1 MGSFV
6 ATSMIT
12 TLLTTLIVGG
22 LLVFVIYRISK
33 ANTGGSSGTN
43 VGAMADPVPGTML
56 VTAAS
61 MPSRNAVFHMSR
73 ITGVISAEGVEPTAV
88 QFGGLIRTSLWPSPG
103 KQLPVIVDRADPQKF
118 AIQWDQVGTSQA
130 SALGQAEALA
140 AAMRAKQKDGDA

>member
-12 TLLTTLIVGG
+12 TLLMVLIVGAV
-22 LLVFVIYRISK
+22 LVFVIVRLAR
-33 ANTGGSSGTN
+33 ANSGGGGTSTE
-43 VGAMADPVPGTML
+43 AMADPVPGTML

-73 ITGVISAEGVEPTAV
+73 ITGVVSAEGVEPTAV
-88 QFGGLIRTSLWPSPG
+88 QYSGLIRTALWPSPG
-103 KQLPVIVDRADPQKF
+103 RQLPVIVDRADPRKF
-118 AIQWDQVGTSQA
+118 AIQWDQVSTTES

-140 AAMRAKQKDGDA
+140 AAMRAKQDGDGA

>member
-12 TLLTTLIVGG
+12 TLLVTLIVGA
-22 LLVFVIYRISK
+22 LLVFLVVRLAK
-33 ANTGGSSGTN
+33 ANSDGGRAD

-61 MPSRNAVFHMSR
+61 VPSRRAAFHMSR
-73 ITGVISAEGVEPTAV
+73 ITGIVSAEGVESTAV
-88 QFGGLIRTSLWPSPG
+88 QYSGLIRTSLWPSPG
-103 KQLPVIVDRADPQKF
+103 RQLPVIVDRADPRNF
-118 AIQWDQVGTSQA
+118 AIQWDQAATSES

-140 AAMRAKQKDGDA
+140 AAMRAKKDADGA

>member
-12 TLLTTLIVGG
+12 TLLTTLILGG

-33 ANTGGSSGTN
+33 AKTGGSSGTN

-103 KQLPVIVDRADPQKF
+103 KQLPVIVDRADPRKF
-118 AIQWDQVGTSQA
+118 AIQWDQVGASES
-130 SALGQAEALA
+130 SALNQAEALA
-140 AAMRAKQKDGDA
+140 AAMRAKQNGDGA

>member
-1 MGSFV
+1 MGSYV
-6 ATSMIT
+6 ATSMVT

-22 LLVFVIYRISK
+22 LLVFLIYRISRAK
-33 ANTGGSSGTN
+33 TGGNSGTD

-73 ITGVISAEGVEPTAV
+73 ITGVISADGVAPTAV
-88 QFGGLIRTSLWPSPG
+88 QFGGLIRTALWPSPG
-103 KQLPVIVDRADPQKF
+103 KQLPVIVDRADPKKF

-140 AAMRAKQKDGDA
+140 AAMRARQKDDGA

>member
-12 TLLTTLIVGG
+12 TLLVTLIIGG
-22 LLVFVIYRISK
+22 VLVFVIVRLAR
-33 ANTGGSSGTN
+33 ANSGGGAN

-73 ITGVISAEGVEPTAV
+73 ITGVVSGDGVAPTAV
-88 QFGGLIRTSLWPSPG
+88 QFSGLIRTARWPSPG
-103 KQLPVIVDRADPQKF
+103 KHLPVIVDRADPRKF
-118 AIQWDQVGTSQA
+118 AIQWDQAGTSES
-130 SALGQAEALA
+130 SALNQAEALA
-140 AAMRAKQKDGDA
+140 AAMRAKQGGDGA

>member
-12 TLLTTLIVGG
+12 TLLMVTIVGAV
-22 LLVFVIYRISK
+22 LVFVIVRLTK
-33 ANTGGSSGTN
+33 ANSGGGGTDI
-43 VGAMADPVPGTML
+43 GARADPVPGTML

-61 MPSRNAVFHMSR
+61 MPSRNAVFHISR
-73 ITGVISAEGVEPTAV
+73 ITGVVSAEGVQPTAV
-88 QFGGLIRTSLWPSPG
+88 QYSGLIRTALWPSPG
-103 KQLPVIVDRADPQKF
+103 RQLPVILDRADPRKF

-140 AAMRAKQKDGDA
+140 AAMRAKQDGDDA

>member
-12 TLLTTLIVGG
+12 TLLVSLIVVG
-22 LLVFVIYRISK
+22 LLVFVIIRLAR
-33 ANTGGSSGTN
+33 ANGGG
-43 VGAMADPVPGTML
+43 VGAGAEAMTDPVPGTML

-73 ITGVISAEGVEPTAV
+73 ITGVVSAEGVPPTAV
-88 QFGGLIRTSLWPSPG
+88 QYNGLIRTALWPSPG
-103 KQLPVIVDRADPQKF
+103 RQLPVIVDRADPRRF
-118 AIQWDQVGTSQA
+118 AIQWDQAVTSEA

-140 AAMRAKQKDGDA
+140 AAMRAKGGGDGA

>member
-12 TLLTTLIVGG
+12 TLLVTLIIGG
-22 LLVFVIYRISK
+22 VLVFVIIRLAR
-33 ANTGGSSGTN
+33 ANSGGGGSI
-43 VGAMADPVPGTML
+43 GAMADPVPGTML

-73 ITGVISAEGVEPTAV
+73 ITGVVSAEGVAPTAV
-88 QFGGLIRTSLWPSPG
+88 QYSGLIRTALWPNPG

-118 AIQWDQVGTSQA
+118 AIQWDQVGSGQA
-130 SALGQAEALA
+130 SALDQAEALA
-140 AAMRAKQKDGDA
+140 AAMRAKQERDGA

>member
-6 ATSMIT
+6 ATSMIS
-12 TLLTTLIVGG
+12 TLLVTLVVGG
-22 LLVFVIYRISK
+22 LLVFVIYRVSR
-33 ANTGGSSGTN
+33 ASTGGSSGTN
-43 VGAMADPVPGTML
+43 VGQMADPVPGTML

-118 AIQWDQVGTSQA
+118 AIQWDQVGSSQA

>member
-1 MGSFV
+1 MGSYV

-22 LLVFVIYRISK
+22 LVVFVIYRISK
-33 ANTGGSSGTN
+33 AKTGGNSGTN

-73 ITGVISAEGVEPTAV
+73 ITGVISAEGVAPTAV

-103 KQLPVIVDRADPQKF
+103 KQLPVIVDRADPKKF

-140 AAMRAKQKDGDA
+140 AAMRAKQKDDGA

>member
-12 TLLTTLIVGG
+12 TLLMVLIVGAV
-22 LLVFVIYRISK
+22 LVFVIVRLAK
-33 ANTGGSSGTN
+33 ANGGGGTSTE
-43 VGAMADPVPGTML
+43 AMADPVPGTML

-73 ITGVISAEGVEPTAV
+73 ITGVVSAEGVEPTAV
-88 QFGGLIRTSLWPSPG
+88 QYSGLIRTALWPSPG
-103 KQLPVIVDRADPQKF
+103 RQLPVIVDRADPRKF
-118 AIQWDQVGTSQA
+118 AIQGDQVSTTES

-140 AAMRAKQKDGDA
+140 AAMRAKQDGDGA

>member
-33 ANTGGSSGTN
+33 ARTGGSSGTN
-43 VGAMADPVPGTML
+43 VGAMTDPVPGTML

-73 ITGVISAEGVEPTAV
+73 ITGIVSAEGVEPTAV
-88 QFGGLIRTSLWPSPG
+88 QFGGLIRTSLWPGPG
-103 KQLPVIVDRADPQKF
+103 KQLPVIVDRADPRKF
-118 AIQWDQVGTSQA
+118 AIQWDQIGSSQA
-130 SALGQAEALA
+130 SALDQAETLA
-140 AAMRAKQKDGDA
+140 AAMRAKQKDNDA

>member
-12 TLLTTLIVGG
+12 TLLTTLVVGG
-22 LLVFVIYRISK
+22 LLVFLIYRISK
-33 ANTGGSSGTN
+33 AKTGGSSGTN

-56 VTAAS
+56 VTAAA
-61 MPSRNAVFHMSR
+61 MPSRNALYHMSR

-103 KQLPVIVDRADPQKF
+103 KQLPVIVDRADPKKF
-118 AIQWDQVGTSQA
+118 AIQWDQAGTAES

-140 AAMRAKQKDGDA
+140 AAMRAKQNDGDA

>member
-12 TLLTTLIVGG
+12 TLLTTLVVGG
-22 LLVFVIYRISK
+22 LLVFLIYRIAK
-33 ANTGGSSGTN
+33 AKTGGSAGTN

-61 MPSRNAVFHMSR
+61 MPSRNALYHMSR

-103 KQLPVIVDRADPQKF
+103 KQLPVIVDRADPKKF
-118 AIQWDQVGTSQA
+118 AIQWDQAANAES

-140 AAMRAKQKDGDA
+140 AAMRAKQNDGDA

>member
-12 TLLTTLIVGG
+12 TLLTVLIVGAV
-22 LLVFVIYRISK
+22 LVFVIVRLAK
-33 ANTGGSSGTN
+33 ANGGSGTSTE
-43 VGAMADPVPGTML
+43 AMADPVPGTML

-73 ITGVISAEGVEPTAV
+73 ITGVVSAEGVTPTAV
-88 QFGGLIRTSLWPSPG
+88 QYNGLIRTSLWPSPG
-103 KQLPVIVDRADPQKF
+103 RQIPVIVDRADPRKF
-118 AIQWDQVGTSQA
+118 AIQWDQVTTTEN

-140 AAMRAKQKDGDA
+140 AAMRAKQDGGGA

>member
-12 TLLTTLIVGG
+12 TLLVTLIVGG
-22 LLVFVIYRISK
+22 LFVFLIVRLAR
-33 ANTGGSSGTN
+33 ANSGGSGGAS

-61 MPSRNAVFHMSR
+61 MPSRNAVIHMSR
-73 ITGVISAEGVEPTAV
+73 LTGIVTAEGVEPTAV
-88 QFGGLIRTSLWPSPG
+88 QFNGLISTALWPSPG
-103 KQLPVIVDRADPQKF
+103 RQLPVIVDRADPRKF
-118 AIQWDQVGTSQA
+118 AIQWDQAPTSES

-140 AAMRAKQKDGDA
+140 AAMRARRDGDGG